1 MRQTVLIALFLL
13 LSIIAGQVLGF
24 PKRLEKSVDEN
35 NGASLKNL
43 PEKVDV
49 KVSDSLEDELV
60 IAYRILERV
69 PLIDGF
75 VPFAIHKARPA
86 ASVTIPLVI

>member
-1 MRQTVLIALFLL
+1 MRQTVLTAILL

-24 PKRLEKSVDEN
+24 PKQPEKSVDEN

-43 PEKVDV
+43 PEKVNA

-75 VPFAIHKARPA
+75 VPFLRFIK
-86 ASVTIPLVI
+86 LDLLLQ